1 MKDISMQKAK
11 RVAIVHDW
19 LVTDA
24 GAEKVLHELLVLYP
38 DADVFTLVDFLS
50 PEDRENI
57 LNDRKTKT
65 SFIQYL
71 PYARKYFRY
80 YLPLMPLAI
89 GLLNVRGHDLIIS
102 SSWAFAKG
110 VKPHK
115 DALHVCY
122 CHTPIRYAW
131 DMYETYTKDLPF
143 LKKCITKLILKLI
156 RKWDIASL
164 DRVDYFVSNSNF
176 VSERIKRTY
185 ERDSIV
191 VYPPVNTDAFQIG
204 NQKKPFYLTA
214 SRLVGYKKTKLIIEA
229 FNKLNLPLIVIGDG
243 EELASLKTIAGS
255 NVTLLGHQPQEV
267 LIKYMQEAR
276 AFIYAALEDFGI
288 VPVEAMACG
297 TPVVALSQGG
307 TLESVI
313 DGESGV
319 LFANQTIE
327 DIMIAIKMVESK
339 NLVFDPLHVRDCA
352 LKFSV
357 ENFRKNFV
365 KAMEMIE
372 RDHSVAP

>member
-1 MKDISMQKAK
+1 MQKIK

-24 GAEKVLHELLVLYP
+24 GAEKVLHELLQLYP

-50 PEDRENI
+50 PEDRKNI

-65 SFIQYL
+65 SFIQHL

-89 GLLNVRGHDLIIS
+89 GVLNVREHDLVIS

-110 VKPHK
+110 VKIRK

-131 DMYETYTKDLPF
+131 DMYEIYTKDLPF
-143 LKKCITKLILKLI
+143 LKKCITKLTLKLI

-185 ERDSIV
+185 GRNSIV
-191 VYPPVNTDAFQIG
+191 IYPPVDTDAFQIG

-214 SRLVGYKKTKLIIEA
+214 SRLVGYKRTKLIVEA
-229 FNKLNLPLIVIGDG
+229 FNRLNLPLVVIGDG
-243 EELASLKTIAGS
+243 EELASLKRIAGT
-255 NVTLLGHQPQEV
+255 NVTFLGHQPREV
-267 LIKYMQEAR
+267 LIKHMQEAR

-297 TPVVALSQGG
+297 TPVVALGQGG
-307 TLESVI
+307 TAESII
-313 DGESGV
+313 DGKSGV

-327 DIMIAIKMVESK
+327 DIMEAVRKIESK
-339 NLVFDPLHVRDCA
+339 ELLFDPLHVRGCA

-357 ENFRKNFV
+357 DNFRRNLT
-365 KAMEMIE
+365 KAMKSIA
-372 RDHSVAP
+372 RDPSLPSG